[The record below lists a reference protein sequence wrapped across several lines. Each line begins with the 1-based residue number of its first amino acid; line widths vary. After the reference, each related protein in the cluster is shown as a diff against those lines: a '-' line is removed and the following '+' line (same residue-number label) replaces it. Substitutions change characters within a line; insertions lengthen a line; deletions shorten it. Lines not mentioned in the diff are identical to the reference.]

1 MPNWCNNHISIT
13 HSDPAMIDKIIAGQ
27 DKGILATVVPA
38 PEELQDD
45 DLTTWSHGPEQEAR
59 DLKKAALKAK
69 YGFESWYDWNCAN
82 WGTKW
87 DLCEPNVTRVTPN
100 TVEIGADTAWGP
112 PVAAYENM
120 TAQGYEIVAHYYEPG
135 MCFAGVWSSDD
146 GDDYYSD
153 WGDSQGAKDMLPQA
167 LDDMF
172 GISEGQAEWE
182 EEERMEEELY
192 AFVKEGGEAL
202 EKSNEPSV

>member
-13 HSDPAMIDKIIAGQ
+13 HSDPKMIDKIVEGV
-27 DKGILATVVPA
+27 DNGILNTIIPCP
-38 PEELQDD
+38 PELLDD
-45 DLTTWSHGPEQEAR
+45 DLTTWTKGPEQELREA
-59 DLKKAALKAK
+59 KKAALKAK
-69 YGFESWYDWNCAN
+69 FGYESWYDWNIAN

-87 DLCEPNVTRVTPN
+87 DLCEPQVTRTTPN
-100 TVEIGADTAWGP
+100 TVEIGCDTAWSP
-112 PVAAYENM
+112 PIAAFEKISEH
-120 TAQGYEIVAHYYEPG
+120 GYQVVAHYYESG
-135 MCFAGVWSSDD
+135 MQFAGVWSTDD
-146 GDDYYSD
+146 GDECYSE

-202 EKSNEPSV
+202 EKKDEQSL